1 MAMDKIYFEEDG
13 RKYKKERFTISTPR
27 YTYVKGKFWGKFYS
41 DKEVDKELVAE
52 RQLEEKQK
60 VCVDTDVLVK
70 PDLTYKIKVCSNE
83 SVELLS
89 INGKA
94 IAKENN

>member
-1 MAMDKIYFEEDG
+1 MKFFE
-13 RKYKKERFTISTPR
+13 RINRFFVKTPFPLYLFIVVFSIIPFLTHIVKEA
-27 YTYVKGKFWGKFYS
+27 
-41 DKEVDKELVAE
+41 DKELVAE

-60 VCVDTDVLVK
+60 VCVDTDVLIK

>member
-1 MAMDKIYFEEDG
+1 MKFFE
-13 RKYKKERFTISTPR
+13 RINRFFVKTPFPLYLIIVVFSTIPFLTHIVKEA
-27 YTYVKGKFWGKFYS
+27 
-41 DKEVDKELVAE
+41 DKELVAE

>member
-1 MAMDKIYFEEDG
+1 MKFFE
-13 RKYKKERFTISTPR
+13 RINRFFVKTPFPL
-27 YTYVKGKFWGKFYS
+27 YLFIVVFSIIPFLTHIV
-41 DKEVDKELVAE
+41 KEVVAE

-60 VCVDTDVLVK
+60 ACVDTDVLVK

>member
-1 MAMDKIYFEEDG
+1 MFSIIPFLTHIV
-13 RKYKKERFTISTPR
+13 KEA
-27 YTYVKGKFWGKFYS
+27 
-41 DKEVDKELVAE
+41 DKELAAE

-60 VCVDTDVLVK
+60 ACVDTDVLVK

>member
-1 MAMDKIYFEEDG
+1 MKFFE
-13 RKYKKERFTISTPR
+13 RINRFFVKTPFPLYLFIVVFSIIPFLKEA
-27 YTYVKGKFWGKFYS
+27 
-41 DKEVDKELVAE
+41 DKELVAE

-60 VCVDTDVLVK
+60 VCIDTDVLVK

>member
-1 MAMDKIYFEEDG
+1 MSERDNIGEKLCFIIINSTAKTCFIVVFSIIPFLTHIV
-13 RKYKKERFTISTPR
+13 KEA
-27 YTYVKGKFWGKFYS
+27 
-41 DKEVDKELVAE
+41 DKELVAE

>member
-1 MAMDKIYFEEDG
+1 MKFFE
-13 RKYKKERFTISTPR
+13 RINRFFVKTPFPLYLVIVVFSIIPFLTHIVKEA
-27 YTYVKGKFWGKFYS
+27 
-41 DKEVDKELVAE
+41 DKELVAE

>member
-1 MAMDKIYFEEDG
+1 MKFFE
-13 RKYKKERFTISTPR
+13 RINRFFVKTPFPL
-27 YTYVKGKFWGKFYS
+27 YLFIV
-41 DKEVDKELVAE
+41 VAE

-60 VCVDTDVLVK
+60 VCVDTGVLVK

>member
-1 MAMDKIYFEEDG
+1 MKFFERINRFIVKTPFPLYLFIVVFSIIPFLTYFI
-13 RKYKKERFTISTPR
+13 KEA
-27 YTYVKGKFWGKFYS
+27 
-41 DKEVDKELVAE
+41 DKELAAE

-60 VCVDTDVLVK
+60 ACVDTDVLVK

>member
-1 MAMDKIYFEEDG
+1 MKFFE
-13 RKYKKERFTISTPR
+13 RINRSFVKTPSPLYLFIVVFSIIPFLTHIVKEA
-27 YTYVKGKFWGKFYS
+27 
-41 DKEVDKELVAE
+41 DKELVAE

>member
-1 MAMDKIYFEEDG
+1 MKFFE
-13 RKYKKERFTISTPR
+13 RINRFFVKTPFPL
-27 YTYVKGKFWGKFYS
+27 YLFIVVFSIIPFLTYVV
-41 DKEVDKELVAE
+41 KEADKELVAE

-60 VCVDTDVLVK
+60 ACVDTDVLVK

>member
-1 MAMDKIYFEEDG
+1 MKFFE
-13 RKYKKERFTISTPR
+13 RINRFFVKTPFPL
-27 YTYVKGKFWGKFYS
+27 YLFIVVFSIIPFLTHI
-41 DKEVDKELVAE
+41 DKELVAE

>member
-1 MAMDKIYFEEDG
+1 MKFFE
-13 RKYKKERFTISTPR
+13 RINRFFVKTPFPLYLFIVVFSIIPFLTHIVKEA
-27 YTYVKGKFWGKFYS
+27 
-41 DKEVDKELVAE
+41 DKELVAE

-60 VCVDTDVLVK
+60 VCVDTDVLVN

>member
-1 MAMDKIYFEEDG
+1 MLYFLLFLFLT
-13 RKYKKERFTISTPR
+13 YFIKEA
-27 YTYVKGKFWGKFYS
+27 
-41 DKEVDKELVAE
+41 DKELAAE

>member
-1 MAMDKIYFEEDG
+1 MKFFE
-13 RKYKKERFTISTPR
+13 RINRFFVKTPFPLYLFIVVFSIIPFLTHIVKEA
-27 YTYVKGKFWGKFYS
+27 
-41 DKEVDKELVAE
+41 DKELVAE

-70 PDLTYKIKVCSNE
+70 PDLTCKIKVCSNE

>member
-1 MAMDKIYFEEDG
+1 MKFFE
-13 RKYKKERFTISTPR
+13 RINRFFVKTPFPL
-27 YTYVKGKFWGKFYS
+27 YLFIVVFSIIPFLTHIV
-41 DKEVDKELVAE
+41 KELVAE

-60 VCVDTDVLVK
+60 ACVDTDVLVK